1 MHDAMHDKAHDKA
14 HDKTHDK
21 THDRYFVY
29 VSNAYDGEIAVLHL
43 DAARGALTLA
53 SRCAGGRAG
62 RELDRNRRRARR
74 GCREYR
80 ECPRGFLIVRIV
92 RRSAPHF
99 SR

>member
-1 MHDAMHDKAHDKA
+1 MHDKAHDKA

-53 SRCAGGRAG
+53 SRCAGGQGANWI
-62 RELDRNRRRARR
+62 E
-74 GCREYR
+74 
-80 ECPRGFLIVRIV
+80 IVA
-92 RRSAPHF
+92 APGADAANTVNAPEA
-99 SR
+99 S